1 MSGLEAWEAR
11 RKQWTTPNADVNVEE
26 YIQELNKKQYQD
38 LEDPKKRLGIY
49 KQLIQQHQTF
59 THPVPLRFIIPILVT
74 GWQEDGTWPKG
85 MIVKETSD

>member
-59 THPVPLRFIIPILVT
+59 LILFHYNLLFLFLSLDGKKT
-74 GWQEDGTWPKG
+74 GHGQ
-85 MIVKETSD
+85 KE